1 LTNSTTDR
9 PAVNAPSPVLV
20 LLPGLDGTGKLFA
33 EFLKVI
39 DLNISTV
46 VVAYPKDVPM
56 NYDELDALV
65 AAALPTDR
73 PFVLLGES
81 FSGPLAIRIAARR
94 PASLVGLI
102 LCVTFASN
110 PYPWAG
116 TWARPLAKFLPLKAL
131 PRWVRA
137 PLMWGSAS
145 PNRAPRQ
152 SERAMAG
159 VSAAV
164 VRQRIGAL
172 LAVDETKALV
182 NISAPTLVLCA
193 TRDRVVSKAATLT
206 ILRGI
211 VHAQRV
217 DIDGPHLLLQT
228 CAQECA
234 AAVLS
239 FMRQGLDGLEGVKQP
254 GRPLPAR

>member
-1 LTNSTTDR
+1 MDSTPDR
-9 PAVNAPSPVLV
+9 LDVDDSNPVLV

-33 EFLKVI
+33 EFLRVL
-39 DLNISTV
+39 DLNISTL

-56 NYDELDALV
+56 NYDQLETLV
-65 AAALPTDR
+65 TAALPTDR

-102 LCVTFASN
+102 LCVTFAGN

-116 TWARPLAKFLPLKAL
+116 TWARPLAKFLPLKSL

-164 VRQRIGAL
+164 VRHRIAAL
-172 LAVDETKALV
+172 LAVDETATLAH
-182 NISAPTLVLCA
+182 ISAPTLVLCA

-211 VHAQRV
+211 AHAQRV

-228 CAQECA
+228 RPQECV

-239 FMRQGLDGLEGVKQP
+239 FMRQDLG
-254 GRPLPAR
+254 ART